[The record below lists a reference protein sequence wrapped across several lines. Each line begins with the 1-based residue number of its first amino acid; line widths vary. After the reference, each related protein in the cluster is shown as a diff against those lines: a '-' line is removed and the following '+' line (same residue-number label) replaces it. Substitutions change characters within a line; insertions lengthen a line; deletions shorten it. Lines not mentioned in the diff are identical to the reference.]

1 MADARQFKKVRSII
15 EADPARKV
23 IVVSAAGK
31 RFKDDH
37 KLTDLLYLCHA
48 HKKYGVSCDPVFD
61 MIAGRYREICAELGL
76 KVDIDSQLSAL
87 RGEIEA
93 GISKDKLVSRGEY
106 FSAMLMADYLG
117 YDFLDAEDWL
127 HFSFDGTIDKERSYE
142 DLERLATG
150 RRVVIPGFY
159 GSMPDGSIRVL

>member
-1 MADARQFKKVRSII
+1 MADAGQFRKVRSII

-61 MIAGRYREICAELGL
+61 MIADRYREICAELGL
-76 KVDIDSQLSAL
+76 SVDIDSEHPQ
-87 RGEIEA
+87 
-93 GISKDKLVSRGEY
+93 K
-106 FSAMLMADYLG
+106 
-117 YDFLDAEDWL
+117 
-127 HFSFDGTIDKERSYE
+127 
-142 DLERLATG
+142 
-150 RRVVIPGFY
+150 
-159 GSMPDGSIRVL
+159 SIRLFLPLPAPHRFLQF

>member
-1 MADARQFKKVRSII
+1 MADAGQFRKVKSII

-61 MIAGRYREICAELGL
+61 MIADRYREICAELGL
-76 KVDIDSQLSAL
+76 SVDIDSELSAL
-87 RGEIEA
+87 REEIGRAANIFRQSSWPISSATTFSTRSFGCIFPSTAPSTRSAPTRILSALPSAA
-93 GISKDKLVSRGEY
+93 G
-106 FSAMLMADYLG
+106 
-117 YDFLDAEDWL
+117 
-127 HFSFDGTIDKERSYE
+127 
-142 DLERLATG
+142 
-150 RRVVIPGFY
+150 
-159 GSMPDGSIRVL
+159 

>member
-1 MADARQFKKVRSII
+1 MADAGQFRKVKSII

-61 MIAGRYREICAELGL
+61 MIADRYREICAELGL
-76 KVDIDSQLSAL
+76 SVDIDSELSAL
-87 RGEIEA
+87 ARG
-93 GISKDKLVSRGEY
+93 GRGRHIQ
-106 FSAMLMADYLG
+106 G
-117 YDFLDAEDWL
+117 
-127 HFSFDGTIDKERSYE
+127 
-142 DLERLATG
+142 
-150 RRVVIPGFY
+150 
-159 GSMPDGSIRVL
+159 